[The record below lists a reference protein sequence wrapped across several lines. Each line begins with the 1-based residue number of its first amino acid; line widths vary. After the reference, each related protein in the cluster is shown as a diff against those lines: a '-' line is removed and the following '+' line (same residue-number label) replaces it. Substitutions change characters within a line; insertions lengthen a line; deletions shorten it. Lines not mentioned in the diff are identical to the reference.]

1 MDAGAPGH
9 LRASHADRERVIG
22 MLEAA
27 FAAGLITKDQFHLGA
42 SRALASR
49 TYADLAA
56 AAAGRRAEPPV
67 AQPSTP
73 PSTQPPTPPPSRPGN
88 AAACGACGLV
98 LTAFV
103 TILIMPSGTTIGV
116 VAVTALVVYASFW
129 LLTGLVMLA
138 SRHNWLRLRGFAGAG
153 RQRKSAALQCLVD
166 LGG

>member
-1 MDAGAPGH
+1 MDAAAPGH

-67 AQPSTP
+67 AQP
-73 PSTQPPTPPPSRPGN
+73 PTPPPSRPGN

-98 LTAFV
+98 LTAFL

>member
-1 MDAGAPGH
+1 MDAAAPGH

-56 AAAGRRAEPPV
+56 AAAGRGAEPSV
-67 AQPSTP
+67 AQPPTP
-73 PSTQPPTPPPSRPGN
+73 PPTPPPSRPGN

-98 LTAFV
+98 LTAFL

-129 LLTGLVMLA
+129 LLTGLSLLA
-138 SRHNWLRLRGFAGAG
+138 SRRGWLRLRGFAGAG
-153 RQRKSAALQCLVD
+153 RQRKSPALQCLVD

>member
-1 MDAGAPGH
+1 MDAAAPGH

-56 AAAGRRAEPPV
+56 AAAGRGAEPSV
-67 AQPSTP
+67 AQPP
-73 PSTQPPTPPPSRPGN
+73 TQPPTPPPSRPGN

-98 LTAFV
+98 LTAFL

>member
-1 MDAGAPGH
+1 MDAAAPGH

-56 AAAGRRAEPPV
+56 AAAGRGAEPSV
-67 AQPSTP
+67 AQPPTP
-73 PSTQPPTPPPSRPGN
+73 PPTPPPSRPGN

-98 LTAFV
+98 LTAFL

-129 LLTGLVMLA
+129 LLTGLSLLA
-138 SRHNWLRLRGFAGAG
+138 SRRGWLRLRGFAGAG

>member
-1 MDAGAPGH
+1 MEAAAP
-9 LRASHADRERVIG
+9 RASHADRERVIG

-27 FAAGLITKDQFHLGA
+27 FAAGLITKDQFHLAA

-67 AQPSTP
+67 AQPS
-73 PSTQPPTPPPSRPGN
+73 SRPGN

-98 LTAFV
+98 LTAFL

-116 VAVTALVVYASFW
+116 VAVTALVVYAGFW
-129 LLTGLVMLA
+129 LLAGLIMLA
-138 SRHNWLRLRGFAGAG
+138 SRHGWLRLRGCAGPG
-153 RQRKSAALQCLVD
+153 R
-166 LGG
+166 

>member
-67 AQPSTP
+67 AQP
-73 PSTQPPTPPPSRPGN
+73 PTPPPSRPGN

-98 LTAFV
+98 LTAFL

-129 LLTGLVMLA
+129 LLTGLSLLA
-138 SRHNWLRLRGFAGAG
+138 SRRGWLRLRGFAGAG

>member
-1 MDAGAPGH
+1 MDAAAPGH

-67 AQPSTP
+67 AQP
-73 PSTQPPTPPPSRPGN
+73 PTPPPSRPGN

-98 LTAFV
+98 LTAFL

-129 LLTGLVMLA
+129 LLTGLSLLA
-138 SRHNWLRLRGFAGAG
+138 SRRGWLRLRGFAGAG
-153 RQRKSAALQCLVD
+153 RQRKSPALQCLVD